1 MTLKLKYFGWLVAK
15 KAWEISPETVRGI
28 IRSGIRVSPRRIAIE
43 YGPKHSLPIRYENL
57 EVDLPVRRSVTAP
70 WKNYDRETRPYH
82 EPLATATYIREI
94 NSGDVVWDLG
104 SRFGYETVIAATL
117 NKHPERV
124 HTFEMVQKKVWRLRR
139 LSRLKFNGSLNV
151 NQAAVGNASGDGQ
164 IRLDDYAEEHG
175 PPNFVTMDIETAEV
189 PAILGMRATIEEYAP
204 TLLIEWHGT
213 AMDYEEDQDDIAAVM
228 RLLWDTYNVI
238 QYSENYRDPSASWSL
253 LQTEIPRVNCQ
264 LLVKA

>member
-1 MTLKLKYFGWLVAK
+1 MTLKLKHFGWLVAK
-15 KAWEISPETVRGI
+15 KAWGIFPETVRGI

-57 EVDLPVRRSVTAP
+57 EVDLPVRRSITAP
-70 WKNYDRETRPYH
+70 WKNYNRETTPYH

-117 NKHPERV
+117 NGHPERV

-139 LSRLKFNGSLNV
+139 LSRLKFNGRLNV

-164 IRLDDYAEEHG
+164 IRLDDYAREHG
-175 PPNFVTMDIETAEV
+175 PPNFVTMDIETHEV
-189 PAILGMRATIEEYAP
+189 PAILGMKSTIESAAP

-213 AMDYEEDQDDIAAVM
+213 AMDHDQNKEDIAMVM
-228 RLLWDTYNVI
+228 RLLRETYSSI
-238 QYSENYRDPSASWSL
+238 QYSEDYRDPSASWSPL
-253 LQTEIPRVNCQ
+253 EVEVPRVNCQ